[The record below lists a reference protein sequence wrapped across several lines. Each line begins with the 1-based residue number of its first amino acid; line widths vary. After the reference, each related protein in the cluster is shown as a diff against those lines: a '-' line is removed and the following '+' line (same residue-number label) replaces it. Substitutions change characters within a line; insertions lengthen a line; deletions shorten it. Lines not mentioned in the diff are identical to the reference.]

1 MSIAKTTAIALI
13 ALAVSA
19 GINSTQAHGQA
30 EKEYIESLFAI
41 AWFENT
47 QLPHLGRHKLYLMNW
62 KPTAYANYNFAELPV
77 AGRDVRVFNERK
89 ESIGTI
95 AYGKLNLIDEEG
107 RQFHNALSNAFGDKP
122 NAKRTFYLQLIKAG
136 GFNPAIAMKLEVFPN
151 RKIAK
156 ISLHNGFRRLVPLQK
171 YSSTTSTI
179 QHNKQPPTA
188 INFGPIK

>member
-1 MSIAKTTAIALI
+1 MAIALI
-13 ALAVSA
+13 ALAASA
-19 GINSTQAHGQA
+19 GTQTAQAHGQA

-41 AWFENT
+41 AWFENL
-47 QLPHLGRHKLYLMNW
+47 QLPHEGRHKLYLMNW

-89 ESIGTI
+89 ENIGTI

-107 RQFHNALSNAFGDKP
+107 RQFQNALSNAFGDKP

-156 ISLHNGFRRLVPLQK
+156 ISLHNGFRRLVPIQK
-171 YSSTTSTI
+171 YSTTTHSP
-179 QHNKQPPTA
+179 QHKKQPPTA
-188 INFGPIK
+188 INFGPLK